1 MGDRMEVISF
11 EKLLNWINSE
21 VKTQGTIFGIHKDKF
36 YYKEAKEKIPFL
48 GEYLGTPI
56 GPAAGPHSQL
66 TQNIV
71 SAYLTGSRFIELKT
85 VQILDGEDLPVS
97 KPCIKAED
105 ECYNVEWSTELTVKA
120 AFEEYVKAWFLL
132 HFLQKE
138 LNFSTE
144 RDFTFNMSVGY
155 DLQGIKS
162 EKINSYI
169 DGLKNGSSTEIFNE
183 CKKVL
188 KDHLSEFNNFT
199 LEDLE
204 KISPVICSSIT
215 LSTLHGCPPEE
226 IEKIALYLL
235 KEKHLNTFIKMN
247 PTLLGEEFVRDTFKN
262 MGYEYIT
269 LNPHH
274 FKHDL
279 QYKDGVD
286 MLKRLRVVAKDEA
299 LTLGVK
305 LTNTL
310 PVKILNKELPGEE
323 MYMSGRALYPLTIN
337 LAARLSKEFKGE
349 LLISYS
355 GGADFF
361 NIKDIFNTGIC
372 PITFATTVL
381 KPGGYERINQLAKEV
396 EPLLEEKKEIIDVE
410 DLEDLAKSSFKNKH
424 HLKKAKGIKIRK
436 LNSALPVF
444 NCSVAPCSEG
454 CPIKQQIPAYVELV
468 EEGKYKEAF
477 STIALDN
484 PCPSITGTICN
495 HNCEKKCT
503 RIDYDS
509 SVRIRGLKKI
519 AALKAQEEYIK
530 DVIPTEIKNKSKTLI
545 IGAGP
550 GGLAT
555 ALYLRRNGLEVQV
568 NDKLR
573 KPFGVVGNI
582 IPEFRISSED
592 IERDFNM
599 IVKAGV
605 KINLGV
611 EEVFDLKEIKKD
623 FKYIVLALGA
633 WKEEKVSL
641 KEGAE
646 KVVSAF
652 EFLKSFNSG
661 EVELGCSVCVVGG
674 GNVAMDTARAAK
686 RVPGVKRV
694 SIIYRRTRK
703 EMPAE
708 KEEIDEALREGIE
721 IQELLVPV
729 SFVGEILI
737 CEKMI
742 LGEVDESGRRVP
754 LKTGEYIEVP
764 ASTVIGAIGEKID
777 TSFLEENGIE
787 LGKTGLPVL
796 KESGE
801 TNLENIYMAGD
812 VRTGAATIVE
822 AMAGGKKV
830 ALDILKKEGLSCDF
844 AAVPEIKDKNNLK
857 FYKRKGILAIPSVEE
872 REGERCLSCSRVCQL
887 CIDVCPNRANILLEV
902 GDKLDNEYEILHID
916 GMCNECGNCGVF
928 CPHVGNPYKDKVT
941 LFWSEKA
948 LLESSNIGF
957 YIEDMETGS
966 FIVRNEERKIL
977 KGSLKE
983 ELLSKEMKI
992 IISTVLKEAPYIL
1005 KEGVKCLANNR

>member
-1 MGDRMEVISF
+1 MGDRMEVITF
-11 EKLLNWINSE
+11 EKLLSWIISE
-21 VKTQGTIFGIHKDKF
+21 VKVQGTIFGIHKDKF
-36 YYKEAKEKIPFL
+36 YRKEAKEAVPFL

-105 ECYNVEWSTELTVKA
+105 ECYNVEWSTELTVGA

-138 LNFSTE
+138 LNLSSE
-144 RDFTFNMSVGY
+144 RDFVFNMSVGY

-169 DGLKNGSSTEIFNE
+169 DGLRDGAETRIFKE
-183 CKKVL
+183 CKEVL
-188 KDHLSEFNNFT
+188 KNNLGKF
-199 LEDLE
+199 E
-204 KISPVICSSIT
+204 KFSLKDIEEISPKMCSSIT
-215 LSTLHGCPPEE
+215 VSTLHGCPPEE

-247 PTLLGEEFVRDTFKN
+247 PTLLGEDFVKDTFKA
-262 MGYEYIT
+262 MGYDYIT

-279 QYKDGVD
+279 QYKDGLD
-286 MLKRLRVVAKDEA
+286 MLKSLRDVAKEEG

-361 NIKDIFNTGIC
+361 NIKDIFKTGIC
-372 PITFATTVL
+372 PITVATTVL
-381 KPGGYERINQLAKEV
+381 KPGGYERINQLAKSV
-396 EPLLEEKKEIIDVE
+396 EPFIGEKKETIDVE
-410 DLEDLAKSSFKNKH
+410 ALEALARNSFRNEHHIKYARSTKS
-424 HLKKAKGIKIRK
+424 RK
-436 LNSALPVF
+436 LKSQLPVY

-454 CPIKQQIPAYVELV
+454 CPISQQIPAYVELV
-468 EEGKYKEAF
+468 EEKRYKEAF
-477 STIALDN
+477 KTIALDN

-495 HNCEKKCT
+495 HNCEMKCT

-509 SVRIRGLKKI
+509 SVRIRGIKKI
-519 AALKAQEEYIK
+519 AALKAQVEYTEEIC
-530 DVIPTEIKNKSKTLI
+530 PTEIKKSNKALI

-555 ALYLRRNGLEVQV
+555 AFYLRRNGLEVEV
-568 NDKLR
+568 NEKLR

-582 IPEFRISSED
+582 IPDFRISRED

-599 IVKAGV
+599 IVKSGV
-605 KINLGV
+605 KVNLGV
-611 EEVFDLKEIKKD
+611 DEAFDLKELQKNY
-623 FKYIVLALGA
+623 KYIVLALGA
-633 WKEEKVSL
+633 WKEERVAL
-641 KEGAE
+641 TEGAE
-646 KVVSAF
+646 KVISAF
-652 EFLKSFNSG
+652 DFLKDFSKG
-661 EVELGCSVCVVGG
+661 EMKLGCSVCVIGG

-694 SIIYRRTRK
+694 SVIYRRTRK

-721 IQELLVPV
+721 IQELLAPV
-729 SFVGEILI
+729 SFDGEILI

-742 LGEVDESGRRVP
+742 LGESDESGRRAP
-754 LKTGEYIEVP
+754 LKTGEYIEIP
-764 ASTVIGAIGEKID
+764 AATVIGAIGEKVD
-777 TSFLEENGIE
+777 TSFLEDLGIE
-787 LGKTGLPVL
+787 VSKRGLPVL
-796 KESGE
+796 KDSGE

-812 VRTGAATIVE
+812 AKTGAATIVE

-830 ALDILKKEGLSCDF
+830 ALDILKKEGLTCDF
-844 AAVPEIKDKNNLK
+844 AEVPEIKDKNNLK
-857 FYKRKGILAIPSVEE
+857 FYKRKGILAMPELDE
-872 REGERCLSCSRVCQL
+872 REGVRCLSCSRVCQL
-887 CIDVCPNRANILLEV
+887 CVDVCPNRANIVLEV
-902 GDKLDNEYEILHID
+902 GDNLHHQYEILHID

-941 LFWSEKA
+941 LFWSEEA
-948 LLESSNIGF
+948 LLDSENIGF
-957 YIEDMETGS
+957 YIEDKETGA

-977 KGSLKE
+977 KVSLQE
-983 ELLSKEMKI
+983 NLLSKEMKTI
-992 IISTVLKEAPYIL
+992 IYKVLKEVPYIL
-1005 KEGVKCLANNR
+1005 EEGVKCLANNR